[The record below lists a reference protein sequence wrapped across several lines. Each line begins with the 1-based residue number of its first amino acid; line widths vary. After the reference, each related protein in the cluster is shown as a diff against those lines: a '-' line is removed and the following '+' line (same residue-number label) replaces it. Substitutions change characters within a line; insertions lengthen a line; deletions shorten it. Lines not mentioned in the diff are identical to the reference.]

1 MTELEAL
8 TNATTGT
15 GLQVYEYMEHDKRR
29 TIKKYFVNMGT
40 QTVSPKLDYDQMNAF
55 LLGWH
60 KAIKVNQCQGHKQLN
75 T

>member
-8 TNATTGT
+8 TNATKGT
-15 GLQVYEYMEHDKRR
+15 GLQVYEFMQHDKRR
-29 TIKKYFVNMGT
+29 TIKKYFVSMGT
-40 QTVSPKLDYDQMNAF
+40 QTVSPKLDYEQMNAF

-60 KAIKVNQCQGHKQLN
+60 RAIKVNQCELKQLN